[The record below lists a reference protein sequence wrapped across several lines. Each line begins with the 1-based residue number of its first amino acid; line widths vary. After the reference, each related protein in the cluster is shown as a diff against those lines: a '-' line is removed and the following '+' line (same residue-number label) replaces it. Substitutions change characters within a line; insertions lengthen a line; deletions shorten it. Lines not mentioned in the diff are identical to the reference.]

1 MKAEKAGA
9 LLDVMICTLGHDGI
23 RRVAEG
29 SHPRMKGVRYIVA
42 WQVPDG
48 DEETP
53 EELRRDDFMVAKTP
67 TRGLSRN
74 RNVALSHATAPLL
87 LISDDDVDY
96 TEEGLGRV
104 IDAFDANPD
113 CDILTFRYVSAKAPK
128 YYPDGSCDL
137 SHPAKGYYPTS
148 FEIAMRR
155 ESLPPEL
162 RFDENFGIGATFPS
176 GEEDLFL
183 HDALSHGLRGRF
195 LPTDICRHDGDTTA
209 DRLRRSPSLIEAKG
223 AIVPLLYP
231 GSWPLRM
238 LLLAMRSAR
247 SGDMPLTTYLKA
259 WLRGRRKA
267 RKLGRR

>member
-1 MKAEKAGA
+1 MIWNESGPR
-9 LLDVMICTLGHDGI
+9 LDVMICTIGREGI
-23 RRVAEG
+23 RRVAAG
-29 SHPRMKGVRYIVA
+29 KHPRMAGVRYIVA
-42 WQVPDG
+42 WQLPDG
-48 DEETP
+48 DEELP
-53 EELRRDDFMVAKTP
+53 QKLRRNDFTVVVTE

-74 RNVALSHATAPLL
+74 RNVALAHATAPLL

-96 TEEGLGRV
+96 TEEGLHRV
-104 IDAFDANPD
+104 IDSFRANSD
-113 CDILTFRYVSAKAPK
+113 CDILTFRYISANAPK
-128 YYPDGSCDL
+128 RYPPMGCDL
-137 SHPAKGYYPTS
+137 RRPAKGYYPTS

-155 ESLPPEL
+155 ESLPPDL

-183 HDALSHGLRGRF
+183 HDALSRGLRCHF
-195 LPTDICRHDGDTTA
+195 IPSDICRHDGDTTA

-238 LLLAMRSAR
+238 LLLAVRSTR
-247 SGDMPLTTYLKA
+247 SGDMSAATYIKA

-267 RKLGRR
+267 RRLGRR

>member
-1 MKAEKAGA
+1 MKGKEPETR
-9 LLDVMICTLGHDGI
+9 LDVMICTLGHDGI
-23 RRVAEG
+23 RRVAAG
-29 SHPRMKGVRYIVA
+29 SHPRMEGVRYIVA
-42 WQVPDG
+42 WQLPDG

-53 EELRRDDFMVAKTP
+53 EELRRDDFVVAKTP

-74 RNVALSHATAPLL
+74 RNVALAHATAPLL
-87 LISDDDVDY
+87 LISDDDVCY

-104 IDAFDANPD
+104 IDAFDDNPD

-155 ESLPPEL
+155 GSLPEGL

-183 HDALSHGLRGRF
+183 HDALSRGLRGRF
-195 LPTDICRHDGDTTA
+195 MPVDICRHDGDTTA
-209 DRLRRSPSLIEAKG
+209 DRMRRSPSLIEAKG

-247 SGDMPLTTYLKA
+247 SGDMPLITYMKA
-259 WLRGRRKA
+259 WLRGRKKA
-267 RKLGRR
+267 RRLGRR